1 MYNILLFD
9 DLSLHI
15 SYHHRMNVMYLNISN
30 NYKRLFKNRK
40 YAPAK
45 NISPHYTLLTD
56 TDLGA
61 IYSSKELFLTFWHN
75 DQCIFSLQNENDR
88 EKFQTRPI

>member
-1 MYNILLFD
+1 
-9 DLSLHI
+9 
-15 SYHHRMNVMYLNISN
+15 MNVMYLNISN

-40 YAPAK
+40 YAPPE

-61 IYSSKELFLTFWHN
+61 IYSSKELF
-75 DQCIFSLQNENDR
+75 
-88 EKFQTRPI
+88 